1 MSSLTAR
8 GSMLL
13 LVLLGAFLT
22 LLALAAGM
30 VGNLYAAMVIAGAIP
45 LAGAIAAFR
54 SFLAP
59 VQVAI
64 SLCAPLTVISAAIA
78 LAEPW
83 SWSKLAVLGVP
94 LVAFLLVLVTAQF
107 GRWRRRAIS
116 SLRADA

>member
-1 MSSLTAR
+1 MSFFTAR
-8 GSMLL
+8 GRVLL

-30 VGNLYAAMVIAGAIP
+30 VGNLCAAMAIAATIP
-45 LAGAIAAFR
+45 LAGTIAAFR
-54 SFLAP
+54 SFLSP

-64 SLCAPLTVISAAIA
+64 SLCAPLTLISAAIVF
-78 LAEPW
+78 AEPW

-94 LVAFLLVLVTAQF
+94 LAAFLLVLVTAHF

-116 SLRADA
+116 SAHADA